1 MRDRRSVG
9 NDGLVH
15 AVRGMLEAAVAQAR
29 AATLPW
35 NYAALLHARRRLG
48 ERGFGVITLRGE
60 SLPLTPALLSGLSA
74 GPIWVPAVG
83 FVLVEAATTT
93 DSTDEGDESPVEQLV
108 LRAAEDGVAI
118 PPGLAQALA
127 ASEAATRENGAPP
140 DEPPRLEL
148 PATLDAATATR
159 TLILLAEARPRGWPG

>member
-1 MRDRRSVG
+1 MTDRRSVG

-15 AVRGMLEAAVAQAR
+15 AVRGMLDAAVAQAR

-35 NYAALLHARRRLG
+35 NYAALLHPRRRVG

-93 DSTDEGDESPVEQLV
+93 DEGDQSPVEQLV
-108 LRAAEDGVAI
+108 LRAAQHGVPI
-118 PPGLAQALA
+118 PPALAQALA
-127 ASEAATRENGAPP
+127 ASEAATRENGSPA
-140 DEPPRLEL
+140 DEPPPLAL
-148 PATLDAATATR
+148 PATLHAATAIR
-159 TLILLAEARPRGWPG
+159 TVILLAEARPRGWPA

>member
-1 MRDRRSVG
+1 MTDRRSVD

-15 AVRGMLEAAVAQAR
+15 AVRGMLEAAVAQAQ

-35 NYAALLHARRRLG
+35 TYAALLHPRRRVG

-83 FVLVEAATTT
+83 FVLVEAGLSAG
-93 DSTDEGDESPVEQLV
+93 EGGESPVEHLV
-108 LRAAEDGVAI
+108 LRAAEDGAPI

-140 DEPPRLEL
+140 DEPPPLTL
-148 PATLDAATATR
+148 PATLDAATAVR
-159 TLILLAEARPRGWPG
+159 TLILLAKARPRGWPA

>member
-1 MRDRRSVG
+1 
-9 NDGLVH
+9 
-15 AVRGMLEAAVAQAR
+15 
-29 AATLPW
+29 
-35 NYAALLHARRRLG
+35 
-48 ERGFGVITLRGE
+48 
-60 SLPLTPALLSGLSA
+60 
-74 GPIWVPAVG
+74 
-83 FVLVEAATTT
+83 VLVEAATTT

>member
-1 MRDRRSVG
+1 MTDRRSVG

-15 AVRGMLEAAVAQAR
+15 AVRAMLDAAVAQAQ

-35 NYAALLHARRRLG
+35 NYAALLHPRRRVG

-83 FVLVEAATTT
+83 FVLVEAATTAGG
-93 DSTDEGDESPVEQLV
+93 EESPVEQLV
-108 LRAAEDGVAI
+108 LRAAEHGAPI

-140 DEPPRLEL
+140 DEPPPLTL
-148 PATLDAATATR
+148 PATLHAATAVR
-159 TLILLAEARPRGWPG
+159 TLILLAKVRPRGWPA